1 MFCDGWVKCGVFSN
15 DPAVQVII
23 LALLQSVIGQESLK
37 YFPEISFKYPQQRL
51 DLLNMAL
58 FLLMT
63 HSLNLNFPFFSRQ
76 WHLIVF

>member
-37 YFPEISFKYPQQRL
+37 YFPEISFKYPQKRL
-51 DLLNMAL
+51 DLLNNGFVFVNDTL
-58 FLLMT
+58 TQPEFSIFL
-63 HSLNLNFPFFSRQ
+63 
-76 WHLIVF
+76 